1 VGPAAAGSG
10 HFKNRRLTVTFDDQE
25 YMQRYPF
32 IDRILISSE
41 DIQLRVRQ
49 LGNEISR
56 EYQDSIPIFVC
67 ILKGA
72 YPFLAD
78 LTRCISVDHEVDFM
92 AVSSYEGGTQ
102 STGVVKIEKDLKSN
116 ITGRDIVLVEDIID
130 TGLTIAHL
138 VELLGTRNPRSIRVA
153 ALLDKKPARIKEVP
167 LHYVGF
173 EIPKEFVIGY
183 GLDYDEKYRNLPF
196 IGIMKA

>member
-1 VGPAAAGSG
+1 
-10 HFKNRRLTVTFDDQE
+10 VTFDDQE
-25 YMQRYPF
+25 YLQRYPF
-32 IDRILISSE
+32 IERVLISSE

-56 EYQDSIPIFVC
+56 DYQGTTPIFVC

-78 LTRCISVDHEVDFM
+78 LTRCVSVDHEVDFM
-92 AVSSYEGGTQ
+92 AVSSYDGGIQ

-116 ITGRDIVLVEDIID
+116 ITGRDIILVEDIID

-138 VELLGTRNPRSIRVA
+138 VELLNTRNPRSIRVA
-153 ALLDKKPARIKEVP
+153 SLLDKKPARIKDVQ

>member
-1 VGPAAAGSG
+1 M
-10 HFKNRRLTVTFDDQE
+10 TFDDQE
-25 YMQRYPF
+25 YLKRYPF

-41 DIQLRVRQ
+41 DIQRRVRQ
-49 LGNEISR
+49 LGNEISG
-56 EYQDSIPIFVC
+56 EYKGRTPIFVC

-78 LTRCISVDHEVDFM
+78 LTRCLSVDHEVDFM

-116 ITGRDIVLVEDIID
+116 ITGRDVVLVEDIID

-153 ALLDKKPARIKEVP
+153 ALLDKKPARLKEVE
-167 LHYVGF
+167 LHHVGF

>member
-1 VGPAAAGSG
+1 M
-10 HFKNRRLTVTFDDQE
+10 TFDDQE
-25 YMQRYPF
+25 YLRRYAF

-41 DIQLRVRQ
+41 EIQRRIRQ

-56 EYQDSIPIFVC
+56 DYEDATPIFVC

-78 LTRCISVDHEVDFM
+78 LTRCVSVEHEVDFM
-92 AVSSYEGGTQ
+92 AVSSYDGGTQ

-116 ITGRDIVLVEDIID
+116 IAGRDVILVEDIID

-138 VELLGTRNPRSIRVA
+138 MELLDTRNPRSIRVA
-153 ALLDKKPARIKEVP
+153 ALLDKKPARKVEVP
-167 LHYVGF
+167 LHYKGF
-173 EIPKEFVIGY
+173 EIPKEFVIGF

>member
-1 VGPAAAGSG
+1 M
-10 HFKNRRLTVTFDDQE
+10 TFDDQE
-25 YMQRYPF
+25 YLRRYPF

-56 EYQDSIPIFVC
+56 AYRDSTPIFVC

-78 LTRCISVDHEVDFM
+78 LTRCVSIEHEVDFM
-92 AVSSYEGGTQ
+92 AVSSYDGGTQ

-116 ITGRDIVLVEDIID
+116 ITDRDIILVEDIID

-138 VELLGTRNPRSIRVA
+138 EELLGTRNPKSIRVA
-153 ALLDKKPARIKEVP
+153 ALLDKKPARKKDVEI
-167 LHYVGF
+167 HYAGF

>member
-1 VGPAAAGSG
+1 
-10 HFKNRRLTVTFDDQE
+10 VTFDDQE
-25 YMQRYPF
+25 YLQRYPF
-32 IDRILISSE
+32 IDRVLISSE
-41 DIQLRVRQ
+41 EITRRVRQ

-56 EYQDSIPIFVC
+56 DYQDRTPIFVC

-78 LTRCISVDHEVDFM
+78 LTRCLSIEHEVDFM
-92 AVSSYEGGTQ
+92 AVSSYEGGMQ

-116 ITGRDIVLVEDIID
+116 ITDRDVVIVEDIID

-138 VELLGTRNPRSIRVA
+138 EELLGTRNPRSIRVV
-153 ALLDKKPARIKEVP
+153 ALLDKKPARKKNVE

>member
-1 VGPAAAGSG
+1 M
-10 HFKNRRLTVTFDDQE
+10 TFDDQE
-25 YMQRYPF
+25 YLNRYPF
-32 IDRILISSE
+32 IERVLISSE

-56 EYQDSIPIFVC
+56 AYEGSVPIFVC

-78 LTRCISVDHEVDFM
+78 LTRCVSVDHEVDFM
-92 AVSSYEGGTQ
+92 AVSSYGGGTE
-102 STGVVKIEKDLKSN
+102 SSGVVKIEKDLKAN
-116 ITGRDIVLVEDIID
+116 ITNRDVIIVEDIID
-130 TGLTIAHL
+130 TGLTIANL
-138 VELLGTRNPRSIRVA
+138 MEVLETRNPRSIRVA
-153 ALLDKKPARIKEVP
+153 ALLDKKDARLKQVT
-167 LHYVGF
+167 LHYTGF

>member
-1 VGPAAAGSG
+1 
-10 HFKNRRLTVTFDDQE
+10 VTFDDQE
-25 YMQRYPF
+25 YLLRHPL
-32 IDRILISSE
+32 IDRVLISSE
-41 DIQLRVRQ
+41 EITLRIRQ

-56 EYQDSIPIFVC
+56 DYRDATPVFVC

-78 LTRCISVDHEVDFM
+78 LTRCVSVEHEVDFM

-102 STGVVKIEKDLKSN
+102 STGVVKIEKDLKTN
-116 ITGRDIVLVEDIID
+116 ITDRDVILVEDIID
-130 TGLTIAHL
+130 TGLTISHL

-153 ALLDKKPARIKEVP
+153 ALLDKKPARKKDVT

>member
-1 VGPAAAGSG
+1 M
-10 HFKNRRLTVTFDDQE
+10 TFDDQE
-25 YMQRYPF
+25 YLNRYPF
-32 IDRILISSE
+32 IDRVLISSE
-41 DIQLRVRQ
+41 EIQLRVRQ
-49 LGNEISR
+49 LGNEISND
-56 EYQDSIPIFVC
+56 YKDSVPIFVC

-78 LTRCISVDHEVDFM
+78 LTRCVSVDHEVDFM
-92 AVSSYEGGTQ
+92 AVSSYDGGTQ

-116 ITGRDIVLVEDIID
+116 ITNRHVILVEDIID
-130 TGLTIAHL
+130 TGLTIDNL
-138 VELLGTRNPRSIRVA
+138 IDLLQTRNPASIRVA
-153 ALLDKKPARIKEVP
+153 SVVDKKIARKKEVP

-173 EIPKEFVIGY
+173 EIPNEFVIGY

>member
-1 VGPAAAGSG
+1 M
-10 HFKNRRLTVTFDDQE
+10 TFDDQE
-25 YMQRYPF
+25 YLKRYPF

-41 DIQLRVRQ
+41 EIQKRIRQ
-49 LGNEISR
+49 LGNEISND
-56 EYQDSIPIFVC
+56 YKDTTPIFIC

-78 LTRCISVDHEVDFM
+78 LTRCVSVDHEVDFM
-92 AVSSYEGGTQ
+92 AVSSYDGGTQ

-116 ITGRDIVLVEDIID
+116 ITDRDIILVEDIID

-138 VELLGTRNPRSIRVA
+138 GELLQTRNPRSIRIA
-153 ALLDKKPARIKEVP
+153 ALLDKKPARLKEVS
-167 LHYVGF
+167 LHYTGF
-173 EIPKEFVIGY
+173 EIPNEFVIGY

>member
-1 VGPAAAGSG
+1 
-10 HFKNRRLTVTFDDQE
+10 VTFDDQE
-25 YMQRYPF
+25 YLRRYPF
-32 IDRILISSE
+32 IDRILISSD
-41 DIQLRVRQ
+41 DIQRRVRQ

-56 EYQDSIPIFVC
+56 AYEGSTPIFVC

-78 LTRCISVDHEVDFM
+78 LTRCVSIEHEVDFM
-92 AVSSYEGGTQ
+92 AVSSYDGGTQ

-116 ITGRDIVLVEDIID
+116 ITDRDIILVEDIID

-138 VELLGTRNPRSIRVA
+138 IELLGTRNPRSIRVA
-153 ALLDKKPARIKEVP
+153 SLLDKKPARLNEVP

-173 EIPKEFVIGY
+173 EIPAEFVIGY

>member
-1 VGPAAAGSG
+1 
-10 HFKNRRLTVTFDDQE
+10 
-25 YMQRYPF
+25 
-32 IDRILISSE
+32 
-41 DIQLRVRQ
+41 VRQ

-56 EYQDSIPIFVC
+56 DYPNRTPIFVC

-78 LTRCISVDHEVDFM
+78 LTRCLSIEHEVDFM
-92 AVSSYEGGTQ
+92 AVSSYNGGTQ
-102 STGVVKIEKDLKSN
+102 STGVVKIEKDLKAN
-116 ITGRDIVLVEDIID
+116 ITDRDVVIVEDIID

-138 VELLGTRNPRSIRVA
+138 EELLQTRNPRSIRVA
-153 ALLDKKPARIKEVP
+153 ALLDKKPARKKDVE

-173 EIPKEFVIGY
+173 EIPNEFVIGY

-196 IGIMKA
+196 IGIMKS

>member
-1 VGPAAAGSG
+1 M
-10 HFKNRRLTVTFDDQE
+10 TFDDQE
-25 YMQRYPF
+25 YLRRYPF
-32 IDRILISSE
+32 LERVLISSDE
-41 DIQLRVRQ
+41 IQKRVRQ
-49 LGNEISR
+49 LGNEISGA
-56 EYQDSIPIFVC
+56 YQGSQPIFVC

-78 LTRCISVDHEVDFM
+78 LTRCVSVDHEVDFM
-92 AVSSYEGGTQ
+92 AVSSYGGGTQ
-102 STGVVKIEKDLKSN
+102 STGVVKIEKDLKAN
-116 ITGRDIVLVEDIID
+116 ITDRDIILVEDIID

-138 VELLGTRNPRSIRVA
+138 MDLLQTRGPRSIRVA
-153 ALLDKKPARIKEVP
+153 ALLDKKSARKKEVP

-196 IGIMKA
+196 IGVMKA

>member
-1 VGPAAAGSG
+1 M
-10 HFKNRRLTVTFDDQE
+10 TFDDQE
-25 YMQRYPF
+25 YLQRYPF
-32 IDRILISSE
+32 IDRVLISSE

-56 EYQDSIPIFVC
+56 DYQDRTPIMVC

-78 LTRCISVDHEVDFM
+78 LTRCMSIEHEVDFM
-92 AVSSYEGGTQ
+92 AVSSYDGGTQ
-102 STGVVKIEKDLKSN
+102 STGVVKIEKDLKAN
-116 ITGRDIVLVEDIID
+116 ITDRDIILVEDIID

-138 VELLGTRNPRSIRVA
+138 VDLLGTRNPRSIRVA
-153 ALLDKKPARIKEVP
+153 SLLDKKPARLNEVD